1 MGVSGAPPP
10 PVIGLAPGPCPT
22 RCAASSGLGPVLGEE
37 GCDGT
42 RLRLFCAGGGYVA
55 LRRST
60 SLKARDGSPAQG
72 CRRCGG
78 GRPFARA
85 KRGPTPGVS
94 PAAPRSLR
102 HGQRRGASHVWG
114 TGPVRDPPLASQTS
128 GNGGGGGPA
137 RRRRPHRRRRLP
149 HPHSSTPKQ
158 TQPSSKKKRIFSDF
172 LPPEGPGPAPA
183 RGPGGAARAGAQ
195 RAIETLIAQ

>member
-1 MGVSGAPPP
+1 MRSIPP
-10 PVIGLAPGPCPT
+10 
-22 RCAASSGLGPVLGEE
+22 LGSVLGEE

-72 CRRCGG
+72 RRRCGG

-128 GNGGGGGPA
+128 GIGGGGGPA

-149 HPHSSTPKQ
+149 HPTPSTPKQ
-158 TQPSSKKKRIFSDF
+158 TQPSSKKKRIFSIF
-172 LPPEGPGPAPA
+172 LPPGRPRPA
-183 RGPGGAARAGAQ
+183 RRRVPADDPGAAVARDSACADCAVGSG
-195 RAIETLIAQ
+195 